1 MKGSERH
8 SLDIVDLYDMFYAYI
23 LYTCI
28 NIMYTTF
35 KTTAYQSKNICFR
48 PKTLTEMDC
57 FVQTL
62 VFMLKKQKYS
72 ELIHP
77 IDDNAKMVCHSLLLF
92 ANKC

>member
-1 MKGSERH
+1 M
-8 SLDIVDLYDMFYAYI
+8 
-23 LYTCI
+23 
-28 NIMYTTF
+28 MYTTF

-77 IDDNAKMVCHSLLLF
+77 IDDNAKMVCNCLPLLT
-92 ANKC
+92 NQN